1 MKVLLDLRPDNLVQ
15 LQETKIDPIRLL
27 SLALFAAFVVISLF
41 NIGLSAVELSQT
53 NAELARIESDRH
65 HLTES
70 GARIDASLK
79 ESRAYRDRIREFIA
93 FTRQELPTVEFLS
106 ALEGAV
112 PDGLKIAGLTLRAG
126 GVQMNGFAL
135 TDQDIIDFGSK
146 LGGMRHI
153 VRRVDA
159 PITTRSK
166 LGGRTSAAFTVTC
179 SIRPMPE
186 ILSSGEEAAE

>member
-159 PITTRSK
+159 PITTRGK
-166 LGGRTSAAFTVTC
+166 IGGRMSADFTVTC
-179 SIRPMPE
+179 SIKPMPE
-186 ILSSGEEAAE
+186 ILASSEGASE